1 MPSRDAAAIEVDHLL
16 AKYLEALD
24 EIPAW
29 IERLQVE
36 QRQRDWMLDETDA
49 GFQSKSFE
57 TDLVQLRTPKSS
69 PVQPDQDAKFAR
81 LQTSKPSLVQSE
93 QHAELQR
100 LIDVVE
106 SIPVRYL
113 IQSVAGLQRNDIP
126 GPGNGQTRDTRLAE
140 KSHVRNSD
148 GRHHK
153 AKGNDRYGYQI
164 AVQSGPRLRN
174 WVARVREDPT
184 VQWSSSWKVGAKGEA
199 LRGFLAETGAGSRG
213 HPSLP
218 WRSTVTR
225 LADELERDS
234 DAVGHA
240 YKNFRGALI
249 KFVNIEEQVAFW
261 QLGSKR

>member
-36 QRQRDWMLDETDA
+36 QRQRDWVLDETDA

-57 TDLVQLRTPKSS
+57 TDLVQLRTSKSS
-69 PVQPDQDAKFAR
+69 SVQPDRHTKFTRVQTLRPSSTDNGAQRKSFFDTDLARPRTSKSFPVQPDQDAEFAR

-93 QHAELQR
+93 QHGELQR
-100 LIDVVE
+100 LIDVIE

-126 GPGNGQTRDTRLAE
+126 GPGNGQTRDTRLAA
-140 KSHVRNSD
+140 KSLVRNSD

-153 AKGNDRYGYQI
+153 AKGNDRYGDQI
-164 AVQSGPRLRN
+164 AVQSGPRSRN
-174 WVARVREDPT
+174 
-184 VQWSSSWKVGAKGEA
+184 
-199 LRGFLAETGAGSRG
+199 
-213 HPSLP
+213 
-218 WRSTVTR
+218 
-225 LADELERDS
+225 
-234 DAVGHA
+234 
-240 YKNFRGALI
+240 
-249 KFVNIEEQVAFW
+249 
-261 QLGSKR
+261 